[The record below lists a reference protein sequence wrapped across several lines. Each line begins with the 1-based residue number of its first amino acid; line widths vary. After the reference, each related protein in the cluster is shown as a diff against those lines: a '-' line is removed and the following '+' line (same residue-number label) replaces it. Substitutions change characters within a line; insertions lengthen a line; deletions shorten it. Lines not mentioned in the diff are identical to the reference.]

1 MGCGLMTALDDLP
14 REIRRLLDRLPN
26 HEGGQLDLM
35 LIRQVEDSRHPL
47 IDAIMEEG
55 VGRQV
60 RQPLLDGV
68 GDDSARAGDRLT
80 ACLEHE

>member
-1 MGCGLMTALDDLP
+1 MTALDDLP

-60 RQPLLDGV
+60 RQPLLDV

>member
-60 RQPLLDGV
+60 RQPLLDV